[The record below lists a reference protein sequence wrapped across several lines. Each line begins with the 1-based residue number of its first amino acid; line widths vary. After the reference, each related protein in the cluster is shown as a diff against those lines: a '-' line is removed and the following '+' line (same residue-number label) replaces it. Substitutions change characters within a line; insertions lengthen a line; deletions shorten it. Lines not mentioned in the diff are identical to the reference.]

1 LEQLKIRILSLNTSP
16 YIYPRKIYVTEFN
29 PAKLSVLA
37 ATNTP
42 ALGQATRIMLLAM
55 GFTKVE
61 ITPIKDIC
69 ARAAE
74 LKPTFILFSP
84 EYLTMPMQERLTCG
98 CPCPKKDKC
107 GKSLNVIFLKKKTID
122 SVLKAKDMGF
132 DGIMFANQPMDR
144 LYEALE
150 TVYTSNDLQKK

>member
-1 LEQLKIRILSLNTSP
+1 MI
-16 YIYPRKIYVTEFN
+16 EFI

-61 ITPIKDIC
+61 ITLIKDIC
-69 ARAAE
+69 ARATE
-74 LKPTFILFSP
+74 LKPTFILFAP
-84 EYLTMPMQERLTCG
+84 EYLTMSMQDRIKCG

-107 GKSLNVIFLKKKTID
+107 GQALNVIFLKKKTID
-122 SVLKAKDMGF
+122 SVLMSKDMGF
-132 DGIMFANQPMDR
+132 DGILFANQPMER

-150 TVYTSNDLQKK
+150 TVYTSNEHKK

>member
-1 LEQLKIRILSLNTSP
+1 MI
-16 YIYPRKIYVTEFN
+16 EFN

-42 ALGQATRIMLLAM
+42 ALGKATQIMLLAM

-61 ITPIKDIC
+61 ITPIKDVC
-69 ARAAE
+69 ARADA

-84 EYLTMPMQERLTCG
+84 EYLSMPMEERLTCG

-107 GKSLNVIFLKKKTID
+107 GKALNVIFLKKKKID
-122 SVLKAKDMGF
+122 SVLMSNDMGF
-132 DGIMFANQPMDR
+132 DGIMFADQSMDR
-144 LYEALE
+144 LFEALK
-150 TVYTSNDLQKK
+150 TVYTSHEIHTK